1 MTTRPHDIV
10 VFGATSFV
18 GQILVR
24 YLYDEFGVDRD
35 LNWAAAGRSLPK
47 LEAVRKAL
55 GRGGSKVELIQA
67 DAADEPALRALCKS
81 ARVVVSTV
89 GPYALYGEPLVRV
102 CTETGTDYC
111 DLTGEVQW
119 MRRMIHKYEAQ
130 AQASGARI
138 VHNCGFDS
146 IPSDLGVHFVQR
158 HAQEKFG
165 APCTTVKMRVRSMR
179 GSFSGGTVA
188 SLLNVLKEV
197 KANPALR
204 KQLADPYAI
213 CPPGGAKRVRQA
225 NVGFAEY
232 DADFDAWVA
241 PFVMS
246 AINTRVVHRTNAL
259 LHDAYGPDF
268 RYDEAMLTGR
278 GLRGRL
284 TAAATGAGL
293 GAFMV
298 AGSIGPVRTALE
310 KYVLPAPGRRA
321 EPGSATQ
328 GRLRPALPRPHSGG
342 RRDSCTRD
350 GRPRPGLRFDG
361 QDARP
366 GSCVPRR
373 RRREEK
379 GLRRLL
385 DTCRDLRR
393 PHHRAPAGAR
403 WRALRT
409 ARKISFSR
417 PLS

>member
-1 MTTRPHDIV
+1 MTTRPHDVV

-24 YLYDEFGVDRD
+24 YLFDEFGVDRD
-35 LNWAAAGRSLPK
+35 LAWAAAGRSLPK
-47 LEAVRKAL
+47 LEAVRKSL
-55 GRGGSKVELIQA
+55 GRGSGKLALIQA
-67 DAADEPALRALCKS
+67 DAADEPALRALCQS

-102 CTETGTDYC
+102 CAETGTDYC

-146 IPSDLGVHFVQR
+146 IPSDLGVHFLQR
-158 HAQEKFG
+158 HAQEQFG

-197 KANPALR
+197 KADPALR

-232 DADFDAWVA
+232 DADFKAWVA

-268 RYDEAMLTGR
+268 RYDEAVLTGR

-284 TAAATGAGL
+284 TASATGAGL

-298 AGSIGPVRTALE
+298 AGSIGPVRSALE
-310 KYVLPAPGRRA
+310 KFVLPAPGEGPSPEAQLKGGFDLRFHGRTAAGDVIRA
-321 EPGSATQ
+321 RVTGDRDPGYGSTAKMLGQAAACLAGDIT
-328 GRLRPALPRPHSGG
+328 RKKVSGG
-342 RRDSCTRD
+342 FWTPAAIFGDRIIERLQAHA
-350 GRPRPGLRFDG
+350 GVRF
-361 QDARP
+361 
-366 GSCVPRR
+366 
-373 RRREEK
+373 E
-379 GLRRLL
+379 LL
-385 DTCRDLRR
+385 DQ
-393 PHHRAPAGAR
+393 
-403 WRALRT
+403 
-409 ARKISFSR
+409 
-417 PLS
+417 

>member
-35 LNWAAAGRSLPK
+35 LDWAAAGRSLPK
-47 LEAVRKAL
+47 LEAVRNAL

-213 CPPGGAKRVRQA
+213 CPAGGAKRVRQA

-310 KYVLPAPGRRA
+310 KYVLPAPGEGPSPEA
-321 EPGSATQ
+321 Q
-328 GRLRPALPRPHSGG
+328 LKGG
-342 RRDSCTRD
+342 FD
-350 GRPRPGLRFDG
+350 LRFHG
-361 QDARP
+361 
-366 GSCVPRR
+366 
-373 RRREEK
+373 
-379 GLRRLL
+379 
-385 DTCRDLRR
+385 
-393 PHHRAPAGAR
+393 
-403 WRALRT
+403 RT
-409 ARKISFSR
+409 AAGDVIRARVTGDRDPGYGSTAKMLGQAAACLAGDVAKKKVPGGFWTPAAIFGDR
-417 PLS
+417 IIERLQAHAGVHFELLEK